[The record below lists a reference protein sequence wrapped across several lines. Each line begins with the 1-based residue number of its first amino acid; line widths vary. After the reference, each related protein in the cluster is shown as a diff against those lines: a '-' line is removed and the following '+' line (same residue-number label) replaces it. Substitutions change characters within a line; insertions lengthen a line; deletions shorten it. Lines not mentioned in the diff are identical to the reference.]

1 MKQTQPLSA
10 CCKAPLN
17 KWFLKLTGLYACS
30 KCNNRCDIATPAQT
44 IKAQTVSGTSVNIS
58 STKNIPTQN
67 IATPDTEDEL
77 EKEIEFIVNPQP
89 ELSEMLE
96 GNFTKLFKQLQ
107 KDLIR
112 KLIRT
117 EKLKV
122 EKAYGGCH
130 KCYGKGYA
138 TYRYG
143 YITSPDF
150 IGDKAYVDPMQTHMN
165 FCSCDRGKQLK
176 ELVTAERERIL
187 EAVKLEKKTSNVLPA
202 YTDGWNAAINYLNAI
217 REKIKKNI

>member
-1 MKQTQPLSA
+1 MTTQPLSA
-10 CCKAPLN
+10 CCAKPAHVSN
-17 KWFLKLTGLYACS
+17 DYEGTSFYYCSSCHYAC
-30 KCNNRCDIATPAQT
+30 D
-44 IKAQTVSGTSVNIS
+44 
-58 STKNIPTQN
+58 

-122 EKAYGGCH
+122 EKAYGGCRL
-130 KCYGKGYA
+130 CYGKGFS

-143 YITSPDF
+143 TIGHGEPDLGDTGVYGEPIT
-150 IGDKAYVDPMQTHMN
+150 THMN

-176 ELVTAERERIL
+176 ELVTAEKLKIL
-187 EAVKLEKKTSNVLPA
+187 EQVKLEKPESAGVNDFQNGVYSGYL
-202 YTDGWNAAINYLNAI
+202 NAIDDLNAI
-217 REKIKKNI
+217 REKVRNNI

>member
-1 MKQTQPLSA
+1 MTHQTQPLSA
-10 CCKAPLN
+10 CCGKPAHVSN
-17 KWFLKLTGLYACS
+17 DYEGTSFYYCSSCHYAC
-30 KCNNRCDIATPAQT
+30 D
-44 IKAQTVSGTSVNIS
+44 
-58 STKNIPTQN
+58 

-150 IGDKAYVDPMQTHMN
+150 IGDKAYVDPMQTHMVY
-165 FCSCDRGKQLK
+165 CSCDRGKQL
-176 ELVTAERERIL
+176 E
-187 EAVKLEKKTSNVLPA
+187 
-202 YTDGWNAAINYLNAI
+202 DLNAI
-217 REKIKKNI
+217 REKVRNNI

>member
-1 MKQTQPLSA
+1 MKKPTQPLSA
-10 CCKAPLN
+10 CCKAECVFMPSKIKDRLIVM
-17 KWFLKLTGLYACS
+17 CS
-30 KCNNRCDIATPAQT
+30 FCGAICEVDKPCDIATPSGT
-44 IKAQTVSGTSVNIS
+44 IKAQQVSGTSVNIS
-58 STKNIPTQN
+58 SSKNIPTRN

-122 EKAYGGCH
+122 
-130 KCYGKGYA
+130 
-138 TYRYG
+138 
-143 YITSPDF
+143 
-150 IGDKAYVDPMQTHMN
+150 
-165 FCSCDRGKQLK
+165 
-176 ELVTAERERIL
+176 L
-187 EAVKLEKKTSNVLPA
+187 EAVKLEKKPVSPDINEEN
-202 YTDGWNAAINYLNAI
+202 DGVWGYNLAVDDLNAI
-217 REKIKKNI
+217 CSNLKK